1 VYERSSRMRSRFLV
15 LRSTARLAVGRRFLS
30 LRPFIALVGGLTNA
44 FMLKLSFAETHQ
56 KAAIAICF
64 GTALV
69 AFFTEAWLLRR
80 YPLTERWLFG
90 SLMATLIAIALGSLV
105 SGGTLSP
112 FLPLIFAPVVVGFA
126 AFGRSRETL
135 WLLGMGVVMT
145 AALAALPNF
154 AGLQGVPAPWG
165 PRMVGVSA
173 CMALMLLVT
182 GVVGLVDAHASAAA
196 SLEVMRNEAVLEMER
211 HTRNMDLLN
220 ARLAHE
226 VKNPLTAIR
235 GLVQLIARKT
245 SDERDRERLAVVQAE
260 VDRALDMLRLQITM
274 AKPLG
279 ELERTT
285 INTKAL
291 LRGVIELLHGR
302 AADLG
307 IELAVDGDDEP
318 LFADEPKLRSAL
330 VNLVLN
336 SLAASGTGS
345 RVLLSSRKTEAGTQ
359 ITVADEGRGMTK
371 LELAHV
377 GEPFIT
383 NTEGG
388 TGLGVSIARS
398 ISEQH
403 GGKLTFISEQ
413 GVGTTVTIEI
423 PTWQSC

>member
-1 VYERSSRMRSRFLV
+1 
-15 LRSTARLAVGRRFLS
+15 
-30 LRPFIALVGGLTNA
+30 
-44 FMLKLSFAETHQ
+44 
-56 KAAIAICF
+56 
-64 GTALV
+64 
-69 AFFTEAWLLRR
+69 
-80 YPLTERWLFG
+80 
-90 SLMATLIAIALGSLV
+90 
-105 SGGTLSP
+105 
-112 FLPLIFAPVVVGFA
+112 
-126 AFGRSRETL
+126 
-135 WLLGMGVVMT
+135 
-145 AALAALPNF
+145 
-154 AGLQGVPAPWG
+154 
-165 PRMVGVSA
+165 
-173 CMALMLLVT
+173 
-182 GVVGLVDAHASAAA
+182 
-196 SLEVMRNEAVLEMER
+196 MRNEAVLEMER